1 MVRCG
6 KKKAAVAV
14 GHTILRI
21 AYHLLKEEETYHEG
35 VLVQLDERRRTRV
48 QQRALDQLKALGYD
62 VTITPKEPAA

>member
-21 AYHLLKEEETYHEG
+21 AYPLLKEEETYHED